1 MAKSQY
7 DWTPSKNQE
16 NKNTFSASNLP
27 KFSDTF
33 LESNSSSFSSS
44 SSSANNWG
52 ASTSGTQYETTTNV
66 VLEKRFD
73 WDGLVDKVFKDEK
86 RKTFGDDKIK
96 KC

>member
-1 MAKSQY
+1 MANSQY
-7 DWTPSKNQE
+7 DWSPTRNQE
-16 NKNTFSASNLP
+16 NKNTFSSSHLP

-33 LESNSSSFSSS
+33 LESNSSSFS

-66 VLEKRFD
+66 VLEKGFD

-86 RKTFGDDKIK
+86 RKTVGDGSSK
-96 KC
+96 K

>member
-7 DWTPSKNQE
+7 DWSTLNNQE
-16 NKNTFSASNLP
+16 NKNTLSASNLP

-33 LESNSSSFSSS
+33 LENNSSSFSSS
-44 SSSANNWG
+44 SSSANKWG

-86 RKTFGDDKIK
+86 RKPFGDDISK
-96 KC
+96 K

>member
-16 NKNTFSASNLP
+16 NKNTFSSSNLP

-33 LESNSSSFSSS
+33 LESNSSS
-44 SSSANNWG
+44 SSANDWG
-52 ASTSGTQYETTTNV
+52 ASKSGTQYETTTNV

-86 RKTFGDDKIK
+86 RQTFGDDTSK
-96 KC
+96 K